1 MVDGFLRKITDA
13 ITGNDEQVERDAE
26 YDQQGFSPRE
36 EEYRTRED
44 YGQYGDVRP
53 ASEDPYGDPA
63 GYGGADYGQ
72 YGDVR
77 PASEDPYGDP
87 ADYEAVGYGQ
97 DGDVRPASE
106 DPYGDPAD
114 EYYQ

>member
-1 MVDGFLRKITDA
+1 MNFDGIFQKLRETLLPNQDA
-13 ITGNDEQVERDAE
+13 QDD
-26 YDQQGFSPRE
+26 YDRE
-36 EEYRTRED
+36 AD
-44 YGQYGDVRP
+44 YDRRNVRP

-63 GYGGADYGQ
+63 DYEQTGYGQTGDYGQ

-87 ADYEAVGYGQ
+87 ADYEQAGYGQ
-97 DGDVRPASE
+97 YGDIRPASE

-114 EYYQ
+114 DDQYR